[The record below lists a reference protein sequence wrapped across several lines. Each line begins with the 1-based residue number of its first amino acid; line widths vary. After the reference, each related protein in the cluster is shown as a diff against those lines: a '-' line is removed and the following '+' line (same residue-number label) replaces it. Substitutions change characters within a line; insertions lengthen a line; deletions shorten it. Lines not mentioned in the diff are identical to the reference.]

1 MSKSRVSPESRAI
14 RIVLVEDDA
23 DDAELVRARLT
34 EAGLRIDLERV
45 ESRPTLRAALVRGGV
60 DLVIADYSLPRID
73 GVAVL
78 ELARELSPDLP
89 VVLISGVMGEDLA
102 VETLKLGATDYV
114 LKQRLDRLVP
124 VVLRALRES
133 EARRRTLVEVREASR
148 EVRDC
153 ATALESDQ
161 AEPLRSV
168 SLRALT
174 MLHGAIEQLELMLAK
189 ALGERPRA

>member
-23 DDAELVRARLT
+23 DDAELVRARLA

-45 ESRPTLRAALVRGGV
+45 ESRPTFRAALVRGGV

-78 ELARELSPDLP
+78 ELARELSPGIP

-174 MLHGAIEQLELMLAK
+174 MLDGAIEQLELLLAK